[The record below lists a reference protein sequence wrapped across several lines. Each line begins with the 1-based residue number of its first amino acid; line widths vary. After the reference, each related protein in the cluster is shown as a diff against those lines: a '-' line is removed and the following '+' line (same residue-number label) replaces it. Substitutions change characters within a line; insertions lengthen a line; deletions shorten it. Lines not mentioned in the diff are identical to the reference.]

1 MKKAQR
7 IAVSVGVAI
16 IAGLGAS
23 GAKADPV
30 TTDLPVT
37 ADLPLTYMFF
47 HGTAPNAGA
56 GGLPSAPDGNLLIT
70 GQNANNPAQVPEIT
84 TAGAAVST
92 TASTN
97 VYYDSSGL
105 IGTGSPFEEQFLAGS
120 LDVVAPL
127 SGVGLAPAVPEP
139 SSLALFGSGLLG
151 LYWYRRR
158 RARRG

>member
-1 MKKAQR
+1 MKKAER

-23 GAKADPV
+23 GA
-30 TTDLPVT
+30 
-37 ADLPLTYMFF
+37 
-47 HGTAPNAGA
+47 NAGPLA
-56 GGLPSAPDGNLLIT
+56 GCARCISDGNGPYYLAPSSSSPDVVAPLPGVGLAPAVPEPSSLALL
-70 GQNANNPAQVPEIT
+70 NPAQVYEIT
-84 TAGAAVST
+84 PADAAVAGCARCS
-92 TASTN
+92 SDGS
-97 VYYDSSGL
+97 YYLALSSS
-105 IGTGSPFEEQFLAGS
+105 SP
-120 LDVVAPL
+120 DVVAPL

>member
-1 MKKAQR
+1 MKKAER

-23 GAKADPV
+23 GA
-30 TTDLPVT
+30 
-37 ADLPLTYMFF
+37 
-47 HGTAPNAGA
+47 NAGPFSGCA
-56 GGLPSAPDGNLLIT
+56 RCISDGN
-70 GQNANNPAQVPEIT
+70 GP
-84 TAGAAVST
+84 
-92 TASTN
+92 
-97 VYYDSSGL
+97 YYLAPSSS
-105 IGTGSPFEEQFLAGS
+105 SP
-120 LDVVAPL
+120 DVVAPL

>member
-16 IAGLGAS
+16 IAGLDAS

-56 GGLPSAPDGNLLIT
+56 GGLLPAPDGT
-70 GQNANNPAQVPEIT
+70 GQNANNPAAVV
-84 TAGAAVST
+84 GASP
-92 TASTN
+92 TASSN
-97 VYYDSSGL
+97 GVYDSSGL
-105 IGTGSPFEEQFLAGS
+105 IGTGSTFGEQFLAGS

-127 SGVGLAPAVPEP
+127 SGAAPTAVPEP
-139 SSLALFGSGLLG
+139 SSLALLGSGLLG

-158 RARRG
+158 RTRRG

>member
-7 IAVSVGVAI
+7 TAVSVGVLI
-16 IAGLGAS
+16 VAGLGAS
-23 GAKADPV
+23 VANAEPVAPDP
-30 TTDLPVT
+30 L
-37 ADLPLTYMFF
+37 ASMLY
-47 HGTAPNAGA
+47 HGTSPIAGA
-56 GGLPSAPDGNLLIT
+56 GGLLFAPDSNLLS
-70 GQNANNPAQVPEIT
+70 QNANNPAQVPEIT

-139 SSLALFGSGLLG
+139 SSLALLGSGLLG
-151 LYWYRRR
+151 LYWFRRR
-158 RARRG
+158 RVRRSCKISNDLR